1 MEQLPLEGLVKDGL
15 GYEVVAIE
23 GKEKVEVMLRLT
35 APDPPEGAEGPFH
48 TQIVLDTS
56 ESMHPRKLFPA
67 LRGIDYLASHLNKD
81 DRIGIVTFG
90 GTAEMALPGGLVW
103 EGEEVRETLRQ
114 IRPFGIADPLGGLL
128 MGLREAKRNA
138 GPGEGQIILITDARL
153 FVRDHEIAHRL
164 AGIAKA
170 AKESGFPVT
179 VISMDGKGSG
189 FLSGV
194 AKAGG
199 GRMCGTNEGQ
209 RVCEVMLE
217 KVPGERN
224 DRIRGVELV
233 VEPCEN
239 VRSIEISDEVPV
251 EGYDDGVIG
260 QVGDLRDGETR
271 DLLIK
276 FEVDDLEELDDDHL
290 AGLTIKWSD
299 LVREKA
305 FWASMP
311 VKVNGYPGD
320 PRPRVRELFNTDP
333 EEGVMFE
340 FPRSEIDRKQWP
352 GRPSR
357 SEGDDDESPRPPQG
371 AQERMRA
378 ARERRERVDRMAEG
392 DLPPEMEA
400 RIAELAREQ
409 SSQEV
414 ARLMEEIREQVPAQL
429 LAELKAKVEEQ
440 FRDQGDDEEGEEDDG
455 PGVIE

>member
-23 GKEKVEVMLRLT
+23 GKEKVELMLRLT

-67 LRGIDYLASHLNKD
+67 LRGIDYLASELNKED
-81 DRIGIVTFG
+81 LIGIVTFG
-90 GTAEMALPGGLVW
+90 GEAELALPGGLVW
-103 EGEEVRETLRQ
+103 EGEEVREALRQ
-114 IRPFGIADPLGGLL
+114 IRPFGVADPIGGLL

-138 GPGEGQIILITDARL
+138 GPGEGQIILITDPKL

-164 AGIAKA
+164 AGVAKA
-170 AKESGFPVT
+170 SKEAGFPVT
-179 VISMDGKGSG
+179 VISMDGRGSG

-217 KVPGERN
+217 KVPGERS
-224 DRIRGVELV
+224 DRIRGIELV
-233 VEPCEN
+233 VEPCGS
-239 VRSIEISDEVPV
+239 VRSIEAKGEEAVDAR
-251 EGYDDGVIG
+251 DDGLLVR
-260 QVGDLRDGETR
+260 VGDLRDGETR
-271 DLLIK
+271 DVLIEM
-276 FEVDDLEELDDDHL
+276 EVDELEDLDDDHI
-290 AGLTIKWSD
+290 AGLNIQWSD
-299 LVREKA
+299 LGLDKA

-333 EEGVMFE
+333 EEGVLFE
-340 FPRSEIDRKQWP
+340 FPRSEIDRRQWP
-352 GRPSR
+352 GRPPR
-357 SEGDDDESPRPPQG
+357 PAREEEGAPRPPKG
-371 AQERMRA
+371 AQDRMRE
-378 ARERRERVDRMAEG
+378 AREKRKMVERMAEG
-392 DLPPEMEA
+392 DIPPEMEA

-409 SSQEV
+409 ASQEV

-429 LAELKAKVEEQ
+429 LAELKAKVEEE
-440 FRDQGDDEEGEEDDG
+440 FRDLSNEDEREDEGG
-455 PGVIE
+455 SGVAE